1 LLTQSRTFCLWA
13 DMAEKG
19 ESTSFDKTLGDN
31 THAIMEQELRKQ
43 TVDEIVPLANEKN
56 FQLVE
61 AEYDPDGKSYDR
73 HRTNWI
79 MTTILVVAETA
90 SSGPLSNPS
99 AVAVVG
105 FVPGTILFIALGVI
119 ATYTAVLLHEFWK
132 EHQYIRNYDDA
143 GEIVFG
149 RVGKEVLLWCQI
161 ALLIF
166 FNASVIEPA
175 ADALYV
181 LGNQKTC
188 YVIFSV
194 VVTVFGIL
202 ISIPRTLRGVSYLS
216 IAAIISWLVA
226 LIPTMVGVA
235 TQSAPMPGIKPGADI
250 HLAVA
255 SSASFYDIVGAV
267 NDIVYAYSGHMVF
280 FNLILEMRHPMEFR
294 KAVIIAF
301 AITTVMYTLYGVFIY
316 AYTGIY
322 SQSPYFFNL
331 VNPKLQKAAFFLQIP
346 NLLIAGVN
354 YAYLATKNVLRR
366 FPSKRTAAYK
376 NDLKSWAL
384 WVFLVATFW
393 WVPWLLEE
401 LIPVFDDLI
410 GIGGALF
417 ASQFT
422 YGLPCL
428 FWCYQNRSKLFRW
441 PYILLTVINVII
453 FLLSWL
459 SLGVGVYANVDNIK
473 MLSDSGAI
481 PKPFSCSQ

>member
-1 LLTQSRTFCLWA
+1 
-13 DMAEKG
+13 ME
-19 ESTSFDKTLGDN
+19 ESITV
-31 THAIMEQELRKQ
+31 IMEQGEQK
-43 TVDEIVPLANEKN
+43 VDEMAPLDKKN
-56 FQLVE
+56 HVDLAE
-61 AEYDPDGKSYDR
+61 TEYDPDCKRYDS

-79 MTTILVVAETA
+79 MTTILIVAETA

-105 FVPGTILFIALGVI
+105 FVPGTILFIALGII

-132 EHQYIRNYDDA
+132 EHKYVKNYDEA

-149 RVGKEVLLWCQI
+149 RVGKEVFLWCQI

-166 FNASVIEPA
+166 FNASVIQPS

-181 LGNQKTC
+181 LGNQHKC

-202 ISIPRTLRGVSYLS
+202 ISIPRTLRGISYLS
-216 IAAIISWLVA
+216 IAAIISWFAA

-235 TQSAPMPGIKPGADI
+235 TQDAPMPGVQPGADL
-250 HLAVA
+250 HLAVTR
-255 SSASFYDIVGAV
+255 SASFYNTVGAV
-267 NDIVYAYSGHMVF
+267 NDIVFSYSGHLVF
-280 FNLILEMRHPMEFR
+280 FNLILEMRHPIEFR

-301 AITTVMYTLYGVFIY
+301 GITTFMYTFYGIFLY

-331 VNPKLQKAAFFLQIP
+331 VNPKLQKATFFLQIP

-366 FPSKRTAAYK
+366 FPSKRAAAYK

-384 WVFLVATFW
+384 WLFLVATFW

-401 LIPVFDDLI
+401 LVPVFDDLI

-428 FWCYQNRSKLFRW
+428 FWCYQYRSKLFRW
-441 PYILLTVINVII
+441 PYICLTSINVTI